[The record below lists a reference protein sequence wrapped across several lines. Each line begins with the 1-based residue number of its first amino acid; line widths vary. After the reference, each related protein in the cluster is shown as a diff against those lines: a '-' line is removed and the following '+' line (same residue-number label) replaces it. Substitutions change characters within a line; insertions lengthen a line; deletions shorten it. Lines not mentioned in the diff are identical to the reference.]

1 MWAQYLYIHARH
13 TQNSIVLVTQILGQS
28 KILIYLLDYMVP
40 AMSKVL
46 LSKASLMMFYIC
58 CTQNG
63 YLQRAMNMKKA
74 YLQKTNV
81 E

>member
-1 MWAQYLYIHARH
+1 
-13 TQNSIVLVTQILGQS
+13 
-28 KILIYLLDYMVP
+28 MVP
-40 AMSKVL
+40 AISKVL